1 MRVAVDICRAYTN
14 HKQNDKNEEKNAR
27 DKSDENNVSDKLVN
41 ETPLNPTTRVAK
53 KAGLTN
59 FPRIQ
64 PSNLLLN

>member
-1 MRVAVDICRAYTN
+1 MSEILTIRILSQKHPLDLCYL
-14 HKQNDKNEEKNAR
+14 
-27 DKSDENNVSDKLVN
+27 SVSVTK
-41 ETPLNPTTRVAK
+41 TRYPTTRVAI

>member
-1 MRVAVDICRAYTN
+1 MISLPCDRLANIAIPITVAARRGHRGRLDYSYA
-14 HKQNDKNEEKNAR
+14 EEGG
-27 DKSDENNVSDKLVN
+27 
-41 ETPLNPTTRVAK
+41 TRVAK